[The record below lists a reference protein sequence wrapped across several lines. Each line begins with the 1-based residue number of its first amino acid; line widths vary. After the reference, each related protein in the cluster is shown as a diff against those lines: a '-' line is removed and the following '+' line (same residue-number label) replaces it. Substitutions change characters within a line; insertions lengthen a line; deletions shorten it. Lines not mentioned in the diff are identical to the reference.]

1 MTNQTTGT
9 ISLVASDLV
18 ARSLP
23 LRVALLLTG
32 SLVATLCY
40 AFTIRAGLG
49 LGPLYVLQDGVARH
63 LGIAIGTS
71 VIITGF
77 ALVLVSVALRFW
89 PGPGTLALP
98 IIGGV
103 TLDGVLPHLPL
114 LHGWVVR
121 LVAVVVATW
130 MMAFAGALMIRAS
143 VGVAAYDAVMLGLRR
158 VLGRPVAPIRIA
170 MELTALV
177 IGWLLGGSVGV
188 GTVITGLLIGPG
200 IQFWLKVVGMPARRT
215 GITAPQDP
223 LVPSPEG

>member
-1 MTNQTTGT
+1 
-9 ISLVASDLV
+9 VATDLV
-18 ARSLP
+18 TRSVC
-23 LRVALLLTG
+23 LRVVLLLTG

-49 LGPLYVLQDGVARH
+49 LGPLYVLQDGVARQ

-71 VIITGF
+71 VILTGF
-77 ALVLVSVALRFW
+77 GLVLVSVALRFW
-89 PGPGTLALP
+89 PGPGTLVLP

-103 TLDGVLPHLPL
+103 TLDAVLPHLPT
-114 LHGWVVR
+114 LHGRLLR

-158 VLGRPVAPIRIA
+158 VLGRSVGPIRIS

-200 IQFWLKVVGMPARRT
+200 IQFWLKVVGMPAT
-215 GITAPQDP
+215 PSGIAA
-223 LVPSPEG
+223 S